1 MVPIMSLLF
10 PVLLSAVLVF
20 IASFVIYVLLP
31 YHRTDFERLPDEEGV
46 TAALRPLAIAPGE
59 YMLPRAEAPSDM
71 RDPAA

>member
-46 TAALRPLAIAPGE
+46 TAALRPLAITPGE
-59 YMLPRAEAPSDM
+59 YMLPHAEAPSDM